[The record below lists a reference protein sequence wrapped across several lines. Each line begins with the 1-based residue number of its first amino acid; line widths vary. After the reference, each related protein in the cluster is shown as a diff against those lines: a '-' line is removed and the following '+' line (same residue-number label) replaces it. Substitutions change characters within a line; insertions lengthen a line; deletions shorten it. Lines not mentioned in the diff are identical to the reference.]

1 MLAKG
6 FPLWARREMDKRWG
20 AIPQGFAKI
29 TDPQGNQLLVRQD
42 LAGQIDFSLCAA
54 NKGDGESFA
63 YQGRAPIKARKL
75 RNGEIALIRS
85 YRHGGLLR
93 ALTEE
98 WFFTWPPRPFRELA
112 ITEELRRRGVRTVE
126 VLAACVSQGTGPF
139 YRGWLV
145 TRQLAGAEDFWS
157 ALQSGFVGKVGLQAA
172 LWAVAESVRSIHRE
186 GVYHD
191 DLNLKNILLRVEDG
205 RVVSYII
212 DFDKAKLFLGR
223 LPVPVG
229 QRNLKRLRR
238 SALKLDPE
246 QRFFPAGAWDQL
258 IDFYRACEHGRV

>member
-1 MLAKG
+1 
-6 FPLWARREMDKRWG
+6 MDKRWG

-54 NKGDGESFA
+54 NGGDAESFA
-63 YQGRAPIKARKL
+63 YQGRAPIRARKL

-112 ITEELRRRGVRTVE
+112 ITEELRRRGVPTVE

-157 ALQSGFVGKVGLQAA
+157 ALQSGFVGKVGLEAT
-172 LWAVAESVRSIHRE
+172 LRAVAESGKASTTTISISKIFSFAWKTAGSSATSSISTKRNCSWAACRS
-186 GVYHD
+186 
-191 DLNLKNILLRVEDG
+191 
-205 RVVSYII
+205 
-212 DFDKAKLFLGR
+212 
-223 LPVPVG
+223 
-229 QRNLKRLRR
+229 R
-238 SALKLDPE
+238 SASAISSGCVARL
-246 QRFFPAGAWDQL
+246 
-258 IDFYRACEHGRV
+258 